1 MEKEFR
7 MWMRILGY
15 ADWEREDLIGDILN
29 GKINWEFDE
38 EFLTYLRELE
48 VA

>member
-7 MWMRILGY
+7 KWMRILGY
-15 ADWEREDLIGDILN
+15 ADWEQEEMICDILN
-29 GKINWEFDE
+29 CKINWEFDE
-38 EFLTYLRELE
+38 KFLTYLRE